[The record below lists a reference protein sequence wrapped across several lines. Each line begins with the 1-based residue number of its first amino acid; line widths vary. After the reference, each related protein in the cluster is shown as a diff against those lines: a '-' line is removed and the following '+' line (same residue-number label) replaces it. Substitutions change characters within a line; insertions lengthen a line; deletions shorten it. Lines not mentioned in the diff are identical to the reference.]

1 MSASGLYTRSCSYI
15 ILYALDLDCKKESMQ
30 CHAFSAY
37 SKAQQ
42 GARVECHDRSS
53 FFGEKKT
60 VSEMKRSLR
69 QFANLLCADC

>member
-1 MSASGLYTRSCSYI
+1 
-15 ILYALDLDCKKESMQ
+15 MQ

-53 FFGEKKT
+53 FFGEKKN
-60 VSEMKRSLR
+60 SLR
-69 QFANLLCADC
+69 NEALIETICQSLVC